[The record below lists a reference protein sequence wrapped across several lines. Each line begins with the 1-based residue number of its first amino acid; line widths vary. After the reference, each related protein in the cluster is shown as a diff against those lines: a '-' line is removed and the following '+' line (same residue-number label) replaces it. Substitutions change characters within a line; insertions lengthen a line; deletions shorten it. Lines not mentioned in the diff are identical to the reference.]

1 VLARAFLALLAPL
14 QVAAAARIVPLH
26 ACFHVYPVANISVV
40 MTAADQHSR
49 TDEVVVAVPCF
60 DEVLRFRTEAFSGFL
75 DASKN
80 VTLVFV
86 DDGSTDDTP
95 LVLERLRQ
103 RHPRQ
108 VCTLRLSENVGKGE
122 AVRRGMQVALR
133 RQPAVV
139 GYWDADLATPLDAIS
154 RFVEV
159 LQGRPKLDLV
169 MGSRVAL
176 LGRDIRRSTLRH
188 FIGRVFATAASIV
201 LGLPVYDTQ
210 CGAKLFR
217 VTPTFR
223 KLISQPFRA
232 RWIFDVE
239 ILARMVF
246 ETHRTSQG
254 PASPMIYEYPLEQWR
269 DVHGSRLKLLDF
281 VIAGIDLAAIYWRYR
296 RRSVQHAQSAAHS
309 TNDLST
315 LGAARRDAA

>member
-1 VLARAFLALLAPL
+1 LSRYM
-14 QVAAAARIVPLH
+14 RD
-26 ACFHVYPVANISVV
+26 ACFHLYLVPNISVV
-40 MTAADQHSR
+40 MTAPDQHSR
-49 TDEVVVAVPCF
+49 TDEVIVTVPCF
-60 DEVLRFRTEAFSGFL
+60 DEVLRFPTQAFSDFL
-75 DASKN
+75 ERSKN

-95 LVLERLRQ
+95 LILERLRQ

-108 VCTLRLSENVGKGE
+108 VCTLRLSANVGKAE
-122 AVRRGMQVALR
+122 AVRRGMQAALR
-133 RQPAVV
+133 RQPVMV
-139 GYWDADLATPLDAIS
+139 GYWDADLATPLDAIP
-154 RFVEV
+154 RFVDV
-159 LQGRPKLDLV
+159 LQTRPKLDLV

-188 FIGRVFATAASIV
+188 FMGRVFATAASLV
-201 LGLPVYDTQ
+201 LDLPVYDTQ

-223 KLISQPFRA
+223 KLISQPFLA

-239 ILARMVF
+239 ILARMVL
-246 ETHRTSQG
+246 EAHSTSQG
-254 PASPMIYEYPLEQWR
+254 FVKPMIYEYPLEQWH

-296 RRSVQHAQSAAHS
+296 RRSTQHAQSDTSSYSGLPA
-309 TNDLST
+309 
-315 LGAARRDAA
+315 LGASRRDAA